1 MRHRISVPENSE
13 PVNGSPNEINLIQ
26 LQPNTIME
34 EHPNPASEAGGA
46 PEKLSHFKLSLI
58 LGALTAFGPLSIDM
72 YLPAFPHIA
81 RDLAVPVGAVGF
93 TLAAY
98 LLGTS
103 IGQLIYGPLADRHGR
118 RKPLLA
124 GCVIFGLGSLGCACS
139 TSVAMLTG
147 FRVVQALGGAAG
159 MVIARAVV
167 RDLFHERE
175 AARMF
180 AQLMLVMG
188 ICPVLAP
195 TLGGQVLLLGN
206 WRVIFY
212 ILIGFSVFCLFMSAR
227 FLPETLPINRRVQGG
242 AAQAVRAFGAILRDR
257 RFLLHSLAAG
267 FGSGTLFAYISGS
280 PFVFI
285 QLHHVSEQRF
295 GILFGLNAV
304 GFISGAQLNRWL
316 LHRHPQR
323 LILLR
328 AAAAGMVA
336 GIALLVCGATGLGG
350 LPLLWMLLF
359 AALSSLGICGPNV
372 AALALG
378 PFGRNAGS
386 ASALLGTAQFFVGS
400 LAGAAVGLFHNGTAI
415 PMTATVAVCCVGSYL
430 ALKFHP
436 SPPPLPG

>member
-1 MRHRISVPENSE
+1 
-13 PVNGSPNEINLIQ
+13 
-26 LQPNTIME
+26 ME

-46 PEKLSHFKLSLI
+46 PEKLSHFRLSLI

-188 ICPVLAP
+188 I
-195 TLGGQVLLLGN
+195 
-206 WRVIFY
+206 
-212 ILIGFSVFCLFMSAR
+212 
-227 FLPETLPINRRVQGG
+227 
-242 AAQAVRAFGAILRDR
+242 
-257 RFLLHSLAAG
+257 
-267 FGSGTLFAYISGS
+267 
-280 PFVFI
+280 
-285 QLHHVSEQRF
+285 
-295 GILFGLNAV
+295 
-304 GFISGAQLNRWL
+304 
-316 LHRHPQR
+316 
-323 LILLR
+323 
-328 AAAAGMVA
+328 
-336 GIALLVCGATGLGG
+336 
-350 LPLLWMLLF
+350 
-359 AALSSLGICGPNV
+359 
-372 AALALG
+372 
-378 PFGRNAGS
+378 
-386 ASALLGTAQFFVGS
+386 
-400 LAGAAVGLFHNGTAI
+400 
-415 PMTATVAVCCVGSYL
+415 
-430 ALKFHP
+430 
-436 SPPPLPG
+436 